1 VTPSR
6 RFLFVQFEFPWRL
19 GPEPGRYT
27 IRERLG
33 EAPAHILVLRTLGA
47 PERRLLPTHRRS
59 RQAQPEPPPVPVP
72 TSRATLVNTTAL
84 DSRDAAERRLR
95 ESDLDALVD
104 AAVARLN
111 RVLHAHRVAVADPCA
126 REVAREQALVVRV
139 GYGDGEDVAD
149 GRWDRARELPVVAWR
164 GGGRRRGAAALRPQE
179 RLAALLG
186 GRDAAL
192 ACEEL
197 TLRARSDLDAGRL
210 REAALQLRVAFEA
223 ALAELEPWRE
233 QAALAA
239 RLDELRASRD
249 DVAAAANAAL
259 RSGLDDDHVATVR
272 AVLGRVEAA
281 LRARTAEGL

>member
-1 VTPSR
+1 VTTSR
-6 RFLFVQFEFPWRL
+6 RFLFVQFEFPWTL

-47 PERRLLPTHRRS
+47 PERRLLPLRRRS
-59 RQAQPEPPPVPVP
+59 REAPPEPPPVAVP
-72 TSRATLVNTTAL
+72 TSRATLVDTTAL
-84 DSRDAAERRLR
+84 GSREAAERRLR
-95 ESDLDALVD
+95 EVDLDALVD

-149 GRWDRARELPVVAWR
+149 GRWDRARELPAVPWR
-164 GGGRRRGAAALRPQE
+164 GGGGRRAAALRPQE

-197 TLRARSDLDAGRL
+197 TLRARSDLDADRL
-210 REAALQLRVAFEA
+210 REAALQLRVAFET

-233 QAALAA
+233 QASLAT
-239 RLDELRASRD
+239 RLDELRARSE
-249 DVAAAANAAL
+249 DVAAAADAAL
-259 RSGLDDDHVATVR
+259 RGGLDDEHVATVR